1 VLSVSFGPI
10 GAVIGAGVLCAA
22 GWARVTAGDDSFP
35 QVVAGIAVGAAVS
48 AAVYVPLHQEAATR
62 RLPI

>member
-48 AAVYVPLHQEAATR
+48 AAVYVPLH
-62 RLPI
+62 